1 MEIVFATRNL
11 DKVREI
17 ESIMGGLDVSFVA
30 LDRFPN
36 APTVVEDGKT
46 LEENA
51 LKKARTIRDFT
62 GMCALADDTGLE
74 VDALD
79 GAPGVF
85 ASRYAGED
93 VGYDDNNRKLLR
105 ELTGVGDEMR
115 TARFRTVMALALTP
129 EVASMVET
137 RWKSDGIGNGAVVSP
152 GERRLDA
159 FVTEGVLDGRITREK
174 RGESGFGYDPVFE
187 LPRIGKTLAEIGLAA
202 KNKISHR
209 YRALVELRELLLRWE
224 LVRLADSAQR

>member
-1 MEIVFATRNL
+1 M

-17 ESIMGGLDVSFVA
+17 GSIMGGLDVSFVG
-30 LDRFPN
+30 LGRFEN
-36 APTVVEDGKT
+36 APTVIEDGRT

-85 ASRYAGED
+85 ASRYAGEN
-93 VGYDDNNRKLLR
+93 VSYDDNNQKLLR
-105 ELTGVGDEMR
+105 ELSGVENDRR

-129 EVASMVET
+129 EVASIVEA
-137 RWKSDGIGNGAVVSP
+137 RWKSGGAGNGAFVTP
-152 GERRLDA
+152 DGRRLDA
-159 FVTEGVLDGRITREK
+159 LVTEGILDGRITKEK
-174 RGESGFGYDPVFE
+174 RGKSGFGYDPVFE
-187 LPRIGKTLAEIGLAA
+187 LPGTGKTLAEIGLEA
-202 KNKISHR
+202 KNKVSHR

-224 LVRLADSAQR
+224 LVGLADSAQR